1 MDNLIDPQFFLRQID
16 AARVWLGQN
25 ALSLSLE
32 TLAQIGVVLIAF
44 LAARRAA
51 PWLRESLRSL
61 SKGRR
66 FEAQIAQIIAALQ
79 PLALPIL
86 WISLQWLSVLIAAEA
101 GLPNQFINLV
111 VSLITAWVVI
121 RITASLVRDPVW
133 SRFVALVAWSIAAL
147 NILNLLR
154 PTMRLLDGLALTMG
168 GLRISALTV
177 VQAMLSLAVLL
188 WLATLASR
196 LFERRI
202 TTLPNLTPSLQVL
215 FTKIFK
221 IVLVVIA
228 ILAALRTVGI
238 DVTAFAVFTGA
249 VGLGIGFGLQ
259 KAVSNFISGIAIL
272 LDKSVK
278 PGDVISVGDT
288 FGWVQSLGA
297 RYVSVLTRDGRE
309 FLIPNEDLITQQV
322 INWSYSTNQVR
333 LHVAV
338 SISYRADPHKAIALC
353 IEAARETRRVLESPA
368 PICLLK
374 GFADSAI
381 DLELRFWISDPK
393 QGVSNVRSDVLLRVW
408 DKFQAQGI
416 EIPFPQR
423 DLHIKAPMEV
433 RVRKLEAKD
442 TGEIIPGPQP
452 QVD

>member
-1 MDNLIDPQFFLRQID
+1 MDSLIDPRFFLRQFG
-16 AARVWLGQN
+16 AARSWLAEN

-32 TLAQIGVVLIAF
+32 TLAQIAVVLVAF
-44 LAARRAA
+44 LVARRLA
-51 PWLRESLRSL
+51 PWLRQLLRRL

-66 FEAQIAQIIAALQ
+66 FEVQIGRIADALE
-79 PLALPIL
+79 PLTLPIAWL
-86 WISLQWLSVLIAAEA
+86 SLQWLSVLVAAEA
-101 GLPNQFINLV
+101 GLPIQFVNLV

-147 NILNLLR
+147 NILSLLR

-297 RYVSVLTRDGRE
+297 RYVSVLTRDGKE

-333 LHVAV
+333 FHVPV
-338 SISYRADPHKAIALC
+338 GISYRADPHKAIALC
-353 IEAARETRRVLESPA
+353 IAAARETPRVLENPA
-368 PICLLK
+368 PVCLLK

-381 DLELRFWISDPK
+381 DLELRFWINDPK
-393 QGVSNVRSDVLLRVW
+393 HGVSNVRSDVLLRVW
-408 DKFQAQGI
+408 DKFQAQGV

-423 DLHIKAPMEV
+423 DLHVRAPVEV
-433 RVRKLEAKD
+433 RLVGERSGVSGEA
-442 TGEIIPGPQP
+442 P
-452 QVD
+452 

>member
-1 MDNLIDPQFFLRQID
+1 
-16 AARVWLGQN
+16 
-25 ALSLSLE
+25 
-32 TLAQIGVVLIAF
+32 
-44 LAARRAA
+44 
-51 PWLRESLRSL
+51 
-61 SKGRR
+61 
-66 FEAQIAQIIAALQ
+66 
-79 PLALPIL
+79 
-86 WISLQWLSVLIAAEA
+86 
-101 GLPNQFINLV
+101 
-111 VSLITAWVVI
+111 VVI
-121 RITASLVRDPVW
+121 RVTASLVRDPVW

-154 PTMRLLDGLALTMG
+154 PTMRLLDGIALTMG

-177 VQAMLSLAVLL
+177 VQAMLALAVLL

-297 RYVSVLTRDGRE
+297 RYVSVLTRDGKE
-309 FLIPNEDLITQQV
+309 YLIPNEDLITQQV

-333 LHVAV
+333 LHVPLA
-338 SISYRADPHKAIALC
+338 ISYLSDPHKAIALC
-353 IEAARETRRVLESPA
+353 IEAAHQTRRVLENPA
-368 PICLLK
+368 PVCLLK

-381 DLELRFWISDPK
+381 DLELRFWINDPK
-393 QGVSNVRSDVLLRVW
+393 YGVSNVRSDVLLRVW
-408 DKFQAQGI
+408 DKFRTEGI

-423 DLHIKAPMEV
+423 DLHLKAPMEV
-433 RVRKLEAKD
+433 RVLGPEAK
-442 TGEIIPGPQP
+442 GSGKAL
-452 QVD
+452 

>member
-1 MDNLIDPQFFLRQID
+1 MDRLIDPRFFLRQFG
-16 AARVWLGQN
+16 AARSWLAEN

-32 TLAQIGVVLIAF
+32 TLAQIAVVLVAF
-44 LAARRAA
+44 LVARRLA
-51 PWLRESLRSL
+51 PWLRQLLRRL

-66 FEAQIAQIIAALQ
+66 FEVQIGRIADALE
-79 PLALPIL
+79 PLTLPIAWL
-86 WISLQWLSVLIAAEA
+86 SLQWLSVLVAAEA
-101 GLPNQFINLV
+101 GLPIQFVNLV

-259 KAVSNFISGIAIL
+259 KAVSISSAA
-272 LDKSVK
+272 SR
-278 PGDVISVGDT
+278 SC
-288 FGWVQSLGA
+288 S
-297 RYVSVLTRDGRE
+297 
-309 FLIPNEDLITQQV
+309 
-322 INWSYSTNQVR
+322 INR
-333 LHVAV
+333 
-338 SISYRADPHKAIALC
+338 
-353 IEAARETRRVLESPA
+353 
-368 PICLLK
+368 
-374 GFADSAI
+374 
-381 DLELRFWISDPK
+381 
-393 QGVSNVRSDVLLRVW
+393 
-408 DKFQAQGI
+408 
-416 EIPFPQR
+416 
-423 DLHIKAPMEV
+423 
-433 RVRKLEAKD
+433 
-442 TGEIIPGPQP
+442 
-452 QVD
+452 